1 MSSAVPTAVPTLVLA
16 DYRAVLTA
24 PGALVPVLTSAL
36 GRLPTAM
43 IGLALLL
50 YVADSTGSFA
60 AAGLVNAGGLIGMA
74 TGSVVQGRII
84 DRLGPTRP
92 LLLAAVL
99 FGAAAAALVLAV
111 EGGRSVPLLMA
122 LALLLGALQPALP
135 GASRALWTV
144 LVPAGPRREAALTY
158 EAISLEVFFVLGP
171 ALAALLFALGWA
183 GSGLVTACTAMVAG
197 TVGFALSRPVRR
209 GRGGG
214 GGSLGLLGALGR
226 PGMRT
231 VALAALGF
239 GLAVGAVEVGV
250 PAVTTAGGSAA
261 LGGLLLAGWACT
273 SVLAGLLYGL
283 RPWPV
288 PLHQRLPA
296 LMGAC
301 GVLVA
306 VMAATTG
313 VLALFVVALLA
324 AGTTIT
330 AQVTAHS
337 LAVEAAAPPGTAT
350 EAFGWVITAAGV
362 GLAAGQ
368 SGAGIAVEAAGP
380 SSAFVVGG
388 AAGVAVA
395 ALLWLRR
402 RTLAPVAATVP
413 PSG

>member
-1 MSSAVPTAVPTLVLA
+1 MPTAVPTPVLS
-16 DYRAVLTA
+16 DYRAALTV
-24 PGALVPVLTSAL
+24 PGAFLPVLTSAL

-50 YVADSTGSFA
+50 YVADATGSFA
-60 AAGLVNAGGLIGMA
+60 AAGLVNAGGLVGMA
-74 TGSVVQGRII
+74 TGAVVQGRII
-84 DRLGPTRP
+84 DRTGPTWP
-92 LLLAAVL
+92 LLVTAVL
-99 FGAAAAALVLAV
+99 FGAAAAALVLAI
-111 EGGRSVPLLMA
+111 EAGRPVPLLMA

-135 GASRALWTV
+135 GASRALWTG

-171 ALAALLFALGWA
+171 ALAALLFAFGWP
-183 GSGLVTACTAMVAG
+183 GLGLVTACTAMVVG
-197 TVGFALSRPVRR
+197 TVGFALTRPVRAR
-209 GRGGG
+209 GGGGG

-250 PAVTTAGGSAA
+250 PAVTTAGGSPA
-261 LGGLLLAGWACT
+261 LGGILLAGWAVT
-273 SVLAGLLYGL
+273 SVLAGVLYGL
-283 RPWPV
+283 RPWPA

-301 GVLVA
+301 GVLVT
-306 VMAATTG
+306 VMAAATG
-313 VLALFVVALLA
+313 SLALFVVALLA

-337 LAVEAAAPPGTAT
+337 LAVEEAAPPGTAT

-368 SGAGIAVEAAGP
+368 SGAGIAVELAGP
-380 SSAFVVGG
+380 ASAFVVGG
-388 AAGVAVA
+388 VAGLLVAV
-395 ALLWLRR
+395 LLWLRR
-402 RTLAPVAATVP
+402 RTLAPATT
-413 PSG
+413 